1 MHKQPTNSFTPK
13 QHDPNVFLRPASS
26 QRFCRWRKR
35 SSDSFA
41 SSERQNYFSSGEFTR
56 GYIILRGL
64 SSKILGLRA
73 MHCLLRSRKFF
84 KSLPNVSS
92 PTINIFTAKKV
103 NKLKR
108 VSPQTVAP
116 RIFFCLRECEGTL
129 PRKKKGKPP

>member
-1 MHKQPTNSFTPK
+1 MTQMCSS
-13 QHDPNVFLRPASS
+13 VRPP
-26 QRFCRWRKR
+26 RR
-35 SSDSFA
+35 DFA
-41 SSERQNYFSSGEFTR
+41 AGESVAVTHLPQVKGQNYFSSGEFTR
-56 GYIILRGL
+56 FTVGYIILRGL

-108 VSPQTVAP
+108 VSPQTVAHES
-116 RIFFCLRECEGTL
+116 FSASGNAKELCHEK
-129 PRKKKGKPP
+129 RKENHHSQ